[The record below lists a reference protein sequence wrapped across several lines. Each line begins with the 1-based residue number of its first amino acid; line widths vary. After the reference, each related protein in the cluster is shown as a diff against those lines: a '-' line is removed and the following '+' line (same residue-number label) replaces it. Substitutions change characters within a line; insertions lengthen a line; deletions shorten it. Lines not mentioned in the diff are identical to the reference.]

1 MFLNPAGTLDFFGF
15 RNLVHDC
22 KSILLEAQ
30 NNQKIIFQASRG
42 DVKGHRR
49 PFWHDRR
56 SKE

>member
-1 MFLNPAGTLDFFGF
+1 MFLNPAGTLDFLGF

-30 NNQKIIFQASRG
+30 NNQKIIFQASRE